1 MTTTAH
7 TQKTSPS
14 VGMRFLAGVERAG
27 NALPHPFW
35 LFWIL
40 FAILA
45 VASWALSLT
54 GLTVTDPATGKDVG
68 VKSALSVE
76 AIRTLFEGAEESFV
90 TFGPLGT
97 VLIVMLGVA
106 VADKS
111 GLFEVLARRSL
122 SNVSP
127 RYVVLAVAV
136 AGALS
141 KFLSDSAYVILIPL
155 GAIAFRAVGRSP
167 MLGMIVAFVSINAA
181 GDANPLIAPGDVVF
195 AKVATEAAH
204 IIDPNVTVRATDNM
218 YFTTVSAIVLAL
230 TVTLVTE
237 LVLKKREFTLV
248 VDQAGADTAALAA
261 LSPAATLGDRLER
274 RGLRFA
280 GVAALTF
287 VLLTA
292 GAILVPS
299 SPLRSEDGGF
309 LDSPFLHSIAIV
321 LSLFFLIL
329 GTSFAMGSRQLA
341 SSADIPGFMADGV
354 RSIAPLVVL
363 FFAVSQ
369 FLALFKYT
377 KISTVVATSGADF
390 VKGVGIGDIGLFIIV
405 VVAIAGLN
413 LIITSGQA
421 LWALVAPAIIP
432 MMMLLG
438 TNPAA
443 TMALYRIADSCTN
456 SITPMSTSFV
466 LCVGYLQ
473 TLNKKAGI
481 GTLVSFTLPCAI
493 VMFVVWFLLF
503 LAWWALGIPLG
514 PGAPIR

>member
-1 MTTTAH
+1 MTTATRQ
-7 TQKTSPS
+7 QKTAPS

-35 LFWIL
+35 LFWLL
-40 FAILA
+40 FAVLA
-45 VASWALSLT
+45 LASWVLSLT
-54 GLTVTDPATGKDVG
+54 GLKVTDPATGKEVG
-68 VKSALSVE
+68 VNSALSIE

-155 GAIAFRAVGRSP
+155 GAIAFKAVGRSP

-230 TVTLVTE
+230 TVTFVTE
-237 LVLKKREFTLV
+237 LVLKKRESTLI
-248 VDQAGADTAALAA
+248 VDAAGADLAA
-261 LSPAATLGDRLER
+261 LGPAATLGDRRER

-280 GVAALTF
+280 GVAAMAF
-287 VLLTA
+287 VVLIV
-292 GAILVPS
+292 GAILAPS

-321 LSLFFLIL
+321 LSLFFLVL
-329 GTSFAMGSRQLA
+329 GTAFAMGSRQLA

-390 VKGVGIGDIGLFIIV
+390 VKGVGIGDIGLFVIV
-405 VVAIAGLN
+405 VCAIAALN

-493 VMFVVWFLLF
+493 AMFVVWFLLF